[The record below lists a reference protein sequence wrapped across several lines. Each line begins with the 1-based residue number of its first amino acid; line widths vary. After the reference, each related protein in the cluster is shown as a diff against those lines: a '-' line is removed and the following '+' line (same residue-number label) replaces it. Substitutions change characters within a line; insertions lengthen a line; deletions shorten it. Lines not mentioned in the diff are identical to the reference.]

1 MNPGKPRIGPWLLCL
16 AVVIADQVVKR
27 IVVSTMQLHQSIPVL
42 GDVVRLTYIH
52 NDGLVFGIDIPSSKL
67 LGWLIAHGV
76 VSLIAA
82 IAVFYLLLKMHNDP
96 KGVRWV
102 LAGVLGG
109 AIGNTIDRL
118 AYGYVIDY
126 VDVDLPNWLMER
138 WPVFNIA
145 DAAVSVGIT
154 VLILL
159 LLFRPGPAGERE
171 GVAEELA
178 ADVEAAAGEAAVA
191 AQRLAVPRA
200 ENPGPVTA
208 AGDGSDETGERTSPL
223 VEDPKP

>member
-1 MNPGKPRIGPWLLCL
+1 MHGHGYSHRVCPPGSRTPCDPEHRREEETRGTGSLNPGKPRIGPWLLCL

-96 KGVRWV
+96 
-102 LAGVLGG
+102 
-109 AIGNTIDRL
+109 
-118 AYGYVIDY
+118 
-126 VDVDLPNWLMER
+126 
-138 WPVFNIA
+138 
-145 DAAVSVGIT
+145 
-154 VLILL
+154 
-159 LLFRPGPAGERE
+159 
-171 GVAEELA
+171 
-178 ADVEAAAGEAAVA
+178 
-191 AQRLAVPRA
+191 
-200 ENPGPVTA
+200 
-208 AGDGSDETGERTSPL
+208 
-223 VEDPKP
+223 